1 MHTDFE
7 WLFYTEDYRKEHV
20 FKTFTATELYDIRN
34 GWQSERVSNEWR
46 SEREKHHIRNDC
58 LGVFFL
64 LSWLKCI
71 MWQWL
76 QLEEWF
82 VVLKAEFS
90 DDNGRLW
97 MECLS
102 PSLYDRPNE
111 KWGFV
116 NPVLY
121 STWFCSSTLM
131 VICIVL
137 KTTTT
142 VRKDFECYEEVCL
155 ILVIILKIKLTQ
167 HVKYVHIYQC
177 KWNYVCN

>member
-34 GWQSERVSNEWR
+34 GWQSEKISDEWR

-58 LGVFFL
+58 MFFFL

-76 QLEEWF
+76 QLKEWI

-97 MECLS
+97 IECLI
-102 PSLYDRPNE
+102 PSLYDWPNE

-121 STWFCSSTLM
+121 FDGDSHRAQDDNDGPHGFW
-131 VICIVL
+131 VL
-137 KTTTT
+137 WRD
-142 VRKDFECYEEVCL
+142 VFDFGYHFE
-155 ILVIILKIKLTQ
+155 
-167 HVKYVHIYQC
+167 
-177 KWNYVCN
+177 N